1 MISAAPQNSFVEVDC
16 LNSVVCMQEAEFPRP
31 LKRSSG
37 IPNSFMKPVED
48 VNQPGVMRTSGGQLV
63 VPTIDA
69 YALVLLDSGLAG
81 CSFVSS
87 DTN

>member
-1 MISAAPQNSFVEVDC
+1 
-16 LNSVVCMQEAEFPRP
+16 MQEAEFPRP

-69 YALVLLDSGLAG
+69 
-81 CSFVSS
+81 
-87 DTN
+87 